1 MKIAI
6 VVFFAALCVP
16 FGLHAQVP
24 ANGNL
29 EDWQQSQS
37 GLYEQPTGGF
47 WTTLNPLRDLGAPVT
62 VEKVTDACQGQ
73 YAAKLTTKSFSTL
86 LVAGLLASGTFNA
99 SNLLNPLTIGSP
111 FTQKPANYK
120 GCYKYSP
127 VGGDSCAI
135 ISIIT
140 RWNTQT
146 NQRDTIAEA
155 GGVFANAV
163 DSYTNFDFP
172 YTYYSQDTPD
182 TIQLVLSSS
191 ADGAN
196 SNGQVGST
204 MWVDNIS
211 LDLINGLNLPMMPE
225 ADVKCYPNPAMGNV
239 VFDIADVKGQSTLA
253 LYSADGK
260 LAATQPVMPGVNTIQ
275 LVNLPVGNYTYTIT
289 QNNQAL
295 YWGTLV
301 HN

>member
-6 VVFFAALCVP
+6 TVLFAALCMP
-16 FGLHAQVP
+16 LGLQAQTP

-47 WTTLNPLRDLGAPVT
+47 WTSLNPLRDLGAPVT

-73 YAAKLTTKSFSTL
+73 YAAKLTTQSFSTL
-86 LVAGLLASGTFNA
+86 LVAGLLASGSFNPG
-99 SNLLNPLTIGSP
+99 NLLNPLTIGRP
-111 FTQKPANYK
+111 FTQKPANFK

-155 GGVFANAV
+155 GGIFANAI

-172 YTYYSQDTPD
+172 YEYYTQDTPD
-182 TIQLVLSSS
+182 SIQLVLTSS

-196 SNGQVGST
+196 SNGQVGSA

-211 LDLINGLNLPMMPE
+211 LDLLNGLSLPMMPE
-225 ADVKCYPNPAMGNV
+225 AEVKCYPNPAMGNV
-239 VFDIADVKGQSTLA
+239 VFDIAAITGQSTLM
-253 LYSADGK
+253 LYGADGK
-260 LAATQPVMPGVNTIQ
+260 LAATQLVMPGINTIQ
-275 LVNLPVGNYTYTIT
+275 LVTLPVGTYTYTIA